1 MRETIPV
8 NMDHFGLISQR
19 SELEQVF
26 LIWDSPLKQ
35 AGKNLLLARTES
47 IPEAPILSSTTPTLI
62 VPTPHR
68 PSLIFC

>member
-19 SELEQVF
+19 SELEQ
-26 LIWDSPLKQ
+26 
-35 AGKNLLLARTES
+35 AGKNLLLAQTGS